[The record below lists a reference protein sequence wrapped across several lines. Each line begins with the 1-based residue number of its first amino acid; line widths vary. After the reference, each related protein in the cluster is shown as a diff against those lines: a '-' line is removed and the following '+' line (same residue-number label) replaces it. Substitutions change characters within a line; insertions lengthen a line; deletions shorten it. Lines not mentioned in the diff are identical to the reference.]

1 MEMCLVVPF
10 KYCLSYH
17 VTNVPSYV
25 RSNCMRVLVEAASQ
39 KTLKFTLTYM
49 VMQKLKFSDFPKID
63 KIYETTFRV
72 CLDSSQRN
80 SRFAGVKKQAQIQRA
95 PVLSPSPFGPKF

>member
-25 RSNCMRVLVEAASQ
+25 RRNCMRVLVEAASQ

-49 VMQKLKFSDFPKID
+49 VKQKLKFSDFPKIT
-63 KIYETTFRV
+63 KPPSGCAWIPHKEI
-72 CLDSSQRN
+72 LDLL
-80 SRFAGVKKQAQIQRA
+80 V
-95 PVLSPSPFGPKF
+95 